1 MIDFDIERFVR
12 KYMTKR
18 PESLLKADFE
28 KYADEMHKRID
39 GKRMLVVGGAGT
51 IGSNYVKAAL
61 RNFKPAAM
69 YVVDIDENQ
78 LTELTRELRSAV
90 SSEVISDRCLV
101 TGSNDQPPVTNHQP
115 PTTSYHIPDEYVT
128 EPIDLGSKLF
138 DKFFRA
144 HGPFDIVANFAA
156 RKHVRA
162 ERDVHSIEA
171 MCETNVFMAKK
182 LLDLLLEN
190 PPEAFFCVSTDKAA
204 NPVNVMGA
212 TKKLMEETIMAY
224 AAAPSAQVRGER
236 GEVSGEGGE
245 VRGERKGLHVVTARF
260 ANVAFSNGS
269 LPIGWLNRIAKK
281 QPLSCPLGI
290 RRFFVSPIES
300 GELCL
305 AASVLA
311 DSGDIV
317 YPKLDSERDMIPFD
331 VVVKDM
337 LNDMGI
343 GCKACSSTAEAKQE
357 MANLVAGG
365 RCLVTGANNQ
375 QPTTNHQSPTT
386 NYPVE
391 FFGSDTDGEKTFEE
405 FYTDADVKD
414 EEKFVNLGVVKNA
427 KRRPVAE
434 VEAIFARLHDVFDKQ
449 GATKE
454 DVVEVLKEYLPNFN
468 HISKGKSLDGRM

>member
-1 MIDFDIERFVR
+1 MITFDIEKFVR

-18 PESLLKADFE
+18 PESLLAADFA
-28 KYADEMHKRID
+28 KYTAEMHAAID
-39 GKRMLVVGGAGT
+39 GKKMLVVGGAGT

-61 RNFKPAAM
+61 RSFRPAAM

-78 LTELTRELRSAV
+78 LTELTRELRAG
-90 SSEVISDRCLV
+90 SEYTVPA
-101 TGSNDQPPVTNHQP
+101 T
-115 PTTSYHIPDEYVT
+115 YVT

-138 DKFFRA
+138 EKFFKA

-182 LLDLLLEN
+182 LLDLLVQN

-224 AAAPSAQVRGER
+224 RDVLPI
-236 GEVSGEGGE
+236 
-245 VRGERKGLHVVTARF
+245 KTARF

-305 AASVLA
+305 FASVMA
-311 DSGDIV
+311 ESGDIV
-317 YPKLDSERDMIPFD
+317 YPKLDPEKDMIPFD
-331 VVVKDM
+331 AVVKDM
-337 LNDMGI
+337 LNDMGL
-343 GCKACSSTAEAKQE
+343 GCRACSSSVEAKAVMGE
-357 MANLVAGG
+357 FSHKEHKVHKEAVERVEG
-365 RCLVTGANNQ
+365 
-375 QPTTNHQSPTT
+375 
-386 NYPVE
+386 YPCE
-391 FFGSDTDGEKTFEE
+391 FFGSDTSGEKTFEE

-414 EEKFVNLGVVKNA
+414 EKTFVNLGAIKNSK
-427 KRRPVAE
+427 KRPIEE
-434 VEAIFARLHDVFDKQ
+434 VESIFANLRGVFRNPGAEKADVI
-449 GATKE
+449 G
-454 DVVEVLKEYLPNFN
+454 VLKEYLPNFQ
-468 HISKGKSLDGRM
+468 HIEKGKSLDSRM

>member
-18 PESLLKADFE
+18 PESLLAADFA
-28 KYADEMHKRID
+28 KFADEMHARID
-39 GKRMLVVGGAGT
+39 GKRMLVIGGAGT

-61 RNFKPAAM
+61 RGFKPAAM

-78 LTELTRELRSAV
+78 LTELTRELRSG
-90 SSEVISDRCLV
+90 SEYTV
-101 TGSNDQPPVTNHQP
+101 PA
-115 PTTSYHIPDEYVT
+115 EYVT

-138 DKFFRA
+138 DKFFKA

-171 MCETNVFMAKK
+171 MCDTNVFMAKK

-212 TKKLMEETIMAY
+212 TKKLMEETIIAY
-224 AAAPSAQVRGER
+224 ADRLPI
-236 GEVSGEGGE
+236 
-245 VRGERKGLHVVTARF
+245 KTARF

-290 RRFFVSPIES
+290 RRFFVSPVES

-311 DSGDIV
+311 ESGDIV
-317 YPKLDSERDMIPFD
+317 YPKLDEQKDMIPFD
-331 VVVKDM
+331 AVVKDM
-337 LNDMGI
+337 LDDMGL
-343 GCKACSSTAEAKQE
+343 GCKACSTSEEAKAAMIDFSRVDRVDSCSETGGFLTQSCRVAENAEVRQE
-357 MANLVAGG
+357 AVLIE
-365 RCLVTGANNQ
+365 
-375 QPTTNHQSPTT
+375 
-386 NYPVE
+386 YPCE

-405 FYTDADVKD
+405 FYTATDEKD
-414 EEKFVNLGVVKNA
+414 ETTFVNLGVVKNA
-427 KRRPVAE
+427 KRRPVSE
-434 VEAIFARLHDVFDKQ
+434 VEAIFADLHRIFDRE
-449 GATKE
+449 GATKD
-454 DVVEVLKEYLPNFN
+454 DVVEALKEYLPNFS

>member
-1 MIDFDIERFVR
+1 MIMLDFDIERFVR

-18 PESLLKADFE
+18 PESLLAADFA
-28 KYADEMHKRID
+28 KYSDRMHAAID
-39 GKRMLVVGGAGT
+39 GRKMLVIGGAGT

-61 RNFKPAAM
+61 RQFRPAAM

-78 LTELTRELRSAV
+78 LTELTRELRSG
-90 SSEVISDRCLV
+90 SEYTVPE
-101 TGSNDQPPVTNHQP
+101 T
-115 PTTSYHIPDEYVT
+115 YVT
-128 EPIDLGSKLF
+128 EPIDLGSRLF
-138 DKFFRA
+138 EKFFKA

-162 ERDVHSIEA
+162 ERDIHSIEA

-190 PPEAFFCVSTDKAA
+190 PPTAFFCVSTDKAA

-224 AAAPSAQVRGER
+224 AAAMQPHTPKEKGIVKSEKGECEK
-236 GEVSGEGGE
+236 G
-245 VRGERKGLHVVTARF
+245 GERKGFKIVTARF

-269 LPIGWLNRIAKK
+269 LPIGWLNRIAKH

-311 DSGDIV
+311 ESGDIV
-317 YPKLDSERDMIPFD
+317 YPKLDETRDMIPFD

-337 LNDMGI
+337 LNDMGL
-343 GCKACSSTAEAKQE
+343 GCHECSSTAEAMEAMKE
-357 MANLVAGG
+357 INDHAS
-365 RCLVTGANNQ
+365 
-375 QPTTNHQSPTT
+375 SPSPHEPSSLSPFPFPFPKG
-386 NYPVE
+386 YPVE

-405 FYTDADVKD
+405 FYTNEDEKD
-414 EEKFVNLGVVKNA
+414 ETTFVNLGVVKNA
-427 KRRPVAE
+427 KRRPVEE
-434 VEAIFARLHDVFDKQ
+434 VEAIFANLHAVFDRP
-449 GATKE
+449 GSTKD
-454 DVVEVLKEYLPNFN
+454 DVVEALREYLPNFH

>member
-12 KYMTKR
+12 KHMTRR

-28 KYADEMHKRID
+28 RHADRMHAAID
-39 GKRMLVVGGAGT
+39 GRRMLVIGGAGT

-61 RNFKPAAM
+61 RGFRPAAM
-69 YVVDIDENQ
+69 HVVDIDENQ
-78 LTELTRELRSAV
+78 LTELTRELRAGGRCYAV
-90 SSEVISDRCLV
+90 PQD
-101 TGSNDQPPVTNHQP
+101 
-115 PTTSYHIPDEYVT
+115 YVT
-128 EPIDLGSKLF
+128 EPIDLGSRLF
-138 DKFFRA
+138 DKFFKA
-144 HGPFDIVANFAA
+144 QGPYDIVANFAA

-162 ERDVHSIEA
+162 ERDIHSIEA

-190 PPEAFFCVSTDKAA
+190 PPESFFCVSTDKAA

-224 AAAPSAQVRGER
+224 AAAMQPRMENA
-236 GEVSGEGGE
+236 GGA
-245 VRGERKGLHVVTARF
+245 RKGFKIVTARF

-269 LPIGWLNRIAKK
+269 LPIGWLNRIAKR

-290 RRFFVSPIES
+290 RRFFVSPVES

-311 DSGDIV
+311 ESGDIV
-317 YPKLDSERDMIPFD
+317 YPKLDEKRDMIPFD
-331 VVVKDM
+331 AVVRD
-337 LNDMGI
+337 LLDEMGL
-343 GCKACSSTAEAKQE
+343 GCRACKSTEEVLEAMRTYSPDASLGYPCE
-357 MANLVAGG
+357 M
-365 RCLVTGANNQ
+365 
-375 QPTTNHQSPTT
+375 
-386 NYPVE
+386 
-391 FFGSDTDGEKTFEE
+391 FGSDTDGEKTFEE

-414 EEKFVNLGVVKNA
+414 ETTFVNLGVVKNA

-434 VEAIFARLHDVFDKQ
+434 VEAIFAKLREVFDRA

-454 DVVEVLKEYLPNFN
+454 DVVAALGEYLPNFH
-468 HISKGKSLDGRM
+468 HISKGKSLDERM

>member
-12 KYMTKR
+12 TYMTKR

-28 KYADEMHKRID
+28 KFADEMHRRID

-61 RNFKPAAM
+61 RGFKPAAM

-78 LTELTRELRSAV
+78 LTELTRELRAGARFEGENGV
-90 SSEVISDRCLV
+90 GKGYL
-101 TGSNDQPPVTNHQP
+101 
-115 PTTSYHIPDEYVT
+115 IPEEYVT

-138 DKFFRA
+138 EKFFRA

-162 ERDVHSIEA
+162 ERDVHSIES

-182 LLDLLLEN
+182 LLDLLVKY

-224 AAAPSAQVRGER
+224 ADTLPI
-236 GEVSGEGGE
+236 
-245 VRGERKGLHVVTARF
+245 KTARF

-269 LPIGWLNRIAKK
+269 LPIGWLNRIAKH

-311 DSGDIV
+311 ESGDIV
-317 YPKLDSERDMIPFD
+317 YPKLDENRDMIPFD
-331 VVVKDM
+331 AVVRDM
-337 LNDMGI
+337 LSDMGL
-343 GCKACSSTAEAKQE
+343 GCHDCQSSTEAKSA
-357 MANLVAGG
+357 MLAYNRTIA
-365 RCLVTGANNQ
+365 
-375 QPTTNHQSPTT
+375 QSHNRTILPG
-386 NYPVE
+386 YPVE

-405 FYTDADVKD
+405 FYTATDEKD
-414 EEKFVNLGVVKNA
+414 ETKFVNLGVVKNSK
-427 KRRPVAE
+427 KRSIAE
-434 VEAIFARLHDVFDKQ
+434 VESIFASLHRVFDTE

-454 DVVEVLKEYLPNFN
+454 DVVEVLKEYLPNFH

>member
-1 MIDFDIERFVR
+1 MIDFDIEKFVR
-12 KYMTKR
+12 AYMTKR
-18 PESLLKADFE
+18 PESLLRADFA
-28 KYADEMHKRID
+28 KYAEKMHQSID
-39 GKRMLVVGGAGT
+39 GKRILVIGGAGT

-61 RNFKPAAM
+61 REFKPKAM

-78 LTELTRELRSAV
+78 LTELTRELRSG
-90 SSEVISDRCLV
+90 SEYNVPS
-101 TGSNDQPPVTNHQP
+101 
-115 PTTSYHIPDEYVT
+115 EYIT

-138 DKFFRA
+138 EKFFAA

-182 LLDLLLEN
+182 LLDILVKN

-224 AAAPSAQVRGER
+224 SDVI
-236 GEVSGEGGE
+236 SI
-245 VRGERKGLHVVTARF
+245 KTARF

-281 QPLSCPLGI
+281 QPLSCPMGI

-317 YPKLDSERDMIPFD
+317 YPKLDEEKDMIPFD
-331 VVVKDM
+331 RVLKDM
-337 LNDMGI
+337 LDYMGL
-343 GCKACSSTAEAKQE
+343 GCKACSTSEEAKQA
-357 MANLVAGG
+357 MAEWGMG
-365 RCLVTGANNQ
+365 SGERGTG
-375 QPTTNHQSPTT
+375 
-386 NYPVE
+386 YPCE
-391 FFGSDTDGEKTFEE
+391 FFGSDTSGEKTFEE
-405 FYTDADVKD
+405 FYTDSDEKD
-414 EEKFVNLGVVKNA
+414 ETKFINLGVVKNSK
-427 KRRPVAE
+427 KRTIDE
-434 VEAIFARLHDVFDKQ
+434 VEGIFARLHEVFDK
-449 GATKE
+449 GNSTKA
-454 DVVEVLKEYLPNFN
+454 DVVEVLSEYLPDFR
-468 HISKGKSLDGRM
+468 HIEKGKGLDSRM

>member
-1 MIDFDIERFVR
+1 MVSFDIERFVR
-12 KYMTKR
+12 KYMTGR
-18 PESLLKADFE
+18 PESLLAYDFA
-28 KYADEMHKRID
+28 KFAPEMHRCIDNKRI
-39 GKRMLVVGGAGT
+39 LVVGGAGT

-61 RNFKPAAM
+61 RGFKPAAM

-78 LTELTRELRSAV
+78 LTELTRELRA
-90 SSEVISDRCLV
+90 
-101 TGSNDQPPVTNHQP
+101 GSKF
-115 PTTSYHIPDEYVT
+115 YIPDEYVT

-138 DKFFRA
+138 DKFFKQ

-162 ERDVHSIEA
+162 ERDIHSIEA

-182 LLDLLLEN
+182 LLDILLEF
-190 PPEAFFCVSTDKAA
+190 PPEHFFCVSTDKAA
-204 NPVNVMGA
+204 NPVNIMGA

-224 AAAPSAQVRGER
+224 ADRLPV
-236 GEVSGEGGE
+236 
-245 VRGERKGLHVVTARF
+245 KTARF

-305 AASVLA
+305 VASVLA
-311 DSGDIV
+311 ESGDIV
-317 YPKLDSERDMIPFD
+317 YPKLDEDRDMIAFD
-331 VVVKDM
+331 KVVKDM
-337 LNDMGI
+337 LEDMGL
-343 GCKACSSTAEAKQE
+343 GCRDCKTSEEAKQ
-357 MANLVAGG
+357 AIYDLSQG
-365 RCLVTGANNQ
+365 
-375 QPTTNHQSPTT
+375 
-386 NYPVE
+386 YPCE

-405 FYTDADVKD
+405 FYTVTDVKD
-414 EEKFVNLGVVKNA
+414 ETKFENLGVVKNA

-434 VEAIFARLHDVFDKQ
+434 VEAIFSKLKETFDCA

>member
-1 MIDFDIERFVR
+1 MIDFDIEKFVR
-12 KYMTKR
+12 KYMTNR
-18 PESLLKADFE
+18 PESLLAADFA
-28 KYADEMHKRID
+28 KYSSEMHAAID
-39 GKRMLVVGGAGT
+39 GKKMLVVGGAGT

-61 RNFKPAAM
+61 RTFKPAAM

-78 LTELTRELRSAV
+78 LTELTRELRAG
-90 SSEVISDRCLV
+90 SEYTVPA
-101 TGSNDQPPVTNHQP
+101 T
-115 PTTSYHIPDEYVT
+115 YVT

-138 DKFFRA
+138 EKFFKA

-182 LLDLLLEN
+182 LLDLLVQN

-224 AAAPSAQVRGER
+224 RDVLPI
-236 GEVSGEGGE
+236 
-245 VRGERKGLHVVTARF
+245 KTARF

-269 LPIGWLNRIAKK
+269 LPIGWLNRISKK

-317 YPKLDSERDMIPFD
+317 YPKLDENKDMIPFD
-331 VVVKDM
+331 AVVRDM
-337 LNDMGI
+337 LVNDMKIGI
-343 GCKACSSTAEAKQE
+343 NECKSTEEAKAGMQDLSKGYPCE
-357 MANLVAGG
+357 M
-365 RCLVTGANNQ
+365 
-375 QPTTNHQSPTT
+375 
-386 NYPVE
+386 
-391 FFGSDTDGEKTFEE
+391 FGSDTDGEKTFEE
-405 FYTDADVKD
+405 FYTATDEKD
-414 EEKFVNLGVVKNA
+414 ETKFVNLGVVKNS
-427 KRRPVAE
+427 KRRSIAE
-434 VEAIFARLHDVFDKQ
+434 VEALFANLHRVFDTP
-449 GATKE
+449 GAAKE
-454 DVVEVLKEYLPNFN
+454 DVVEVLKEYLPNFH

>member
-1 MIDFDIERFVR
+1 MIDFDIEKFVR
-12 KYMTKR
+12 KYMTGR
-18 PESLLKADFE
+18 AESLLKADFE
-28 KYADEMHKRID
+28 KFADEMHARID

-61 RNFKPAAM
+61 RSFKPAAM

-78 LTELTRELRSAV
+78 LTELTRELRAGTEYCV
-90 SSEVISDRCLV
+90 
-101 TGSNDQPPVTNHQP
+101 PA
-115 PTTSYHIPDEYVT
+115 EYVT

-138 DKFFRA
+138 DKFFKAR
-144 HGPFDIVANFAA
+144 GPFDIVANFAA

-171 MCETNVFMAKK
+171 MCDTNVFMAKK
-182 LLDLLLEN
+182 LLDLLLKS
-190 PPEAFFCVSTDKAA
+190 PPEHFFCVSTDKAA

-224 AAAPSAQVRGER
+224 ADRLPI
-236 GEVSGEGGE
+236 
-245 VRGERKGLHVVTARF
+245 KTARF

-281 QPLSCPLGI
+281 QPLSCPMGI
-290 RRFFVSPIES
+290 RRFFVSPVES

-311 DSGDIV
+311 ESGDIV
-317 YPKLDSERDMIPFD
+317 YPKLDEDKGMIPFD
-331 VVVKDM
+331 RVVKDM
-337 LNDMGI
+337 LNYMGL
-343 GCKACSSTAEAKQE
+343 GCKACSTSEEAKTAMRIFNAE
-357 MANLVAGG
+357 KRRSGEAEKCSATLPLSHSA
-365 RCLVTGANNQ
+365 LIE
-375 QPTTNHQSPTT
+375 
-386 NYPVE
+386 YPCE

-405 FYTDADVKD
+405 FYTATDEKD
-414 EEKFVNLGVVKNA
+414 ETTFVNLGVVKNA

-434 VEAIFARLHDVFDKQ
+434 VEDIFAGLYRVFDRE

-454 DVVEVLKEYLPNFN
+454 DVVEVLKEYLPNFS

>member
-28 KYADEMHKRID
+28 KYADEMRKRID

-61 RNFKPAAM
+61 RNFKPSAM

-90 SSEVISDRCLV
+90 SSESKSKDEVEQRNC
-101 TGSNDQPPVTNHQP
+101 
-115 PTTSYHIPDEYVT
+115 YHIPEEYVT

-138 DKFFRA
+138 DKFFKA

-224 AAAPSAQVRGER
+224 ADRLPI
-236 GEVSGEGGE
+236 
-245 VRGERKGLHVVTARF
+245 KTARF

-317 YPKLDSERDMIPFD
+317 YPKLDPERDMIPFD

-337 LNDMGI
+337 LNDMGL
-343 GCKACSSTAEAKQE
+343 GCKVCSSTSEAKKE
-357 MANLVAGG
+357 MAQFLCSTSNL
-365 RCLVTGANNQ
+365 
-375 QPTTNHQSPTT
+375 QPSTFF
-386 NYPVE
+386 YPCE

-405 FYTDADVKD
+405 FYTNTDVKD
-414 EEKFVNLGVVKNA
+414 ETKFINLGVVKNA

-434 VEAIFARLHDVFDKQ
+434 VEAIFAKLHGVFDKA

-454 DVVEVLKEYLPNFN
+454 DIVEVLKEYLPNFN

>member
-1 MIDFDIERFVR
+1 MFRGFQVMIDFDIEKFVR
-12 KYMTKR
+12 KYMTRR
-18 PESLLKADFE
+18 PESLLRADFE
-28 KYADEMHKRID
+28 KYADEMHERID

-61 RNFKPAAM
+61 RHFKPNAM

-78 LTELTRELRSAV
+78 LTELTRELRAGV
-90 SSEVISDRCLV
+90 
-101 TGSNDQPPVTNHQP
+101 GFN
-115 PTTSYHIPDEYVT
+115 IPEEYVT
-128 EPIDLGSKLF
+128 EPIDLGSGLF
-138 DKFFRA
+138 DRFFRA

-162 ERDVHSIEA
+162 ERDIHSIEA

-224 AAAPSAQVRGER
+224 ANRLQI
-236 GEVSGEGGE
+236 
-245 VRGERKGLHVVTARF
+245 KTARF

-269 LPIGWLNRIAKK
+269 LPIGWLNRIAKR

-290 RRFFVSPIES
+290 RRFFVSPVES

-305 AASVLA
+305 FASA
-311 DSGDIV
+311 MGASGDIV
-317 YPKLDSERDMIPFD
+317 YPKLDPARDMIPFD
-331 VVVKDM
+331 AVVRDM
-337 LNDMGI
+337 LDDMGL
-343 GCKACSSTAEAKQE
+343 GCRACASTAEALAA
-357 MANLVAGG
+357 MASYG
-365 RCLVTGANNQ
+365 TSGAEKG
-375 QPTTNHQSPTT
+375 
-386 NYPVE
+386 YPCE

-405 FYTDADVKD
+405 FYTAADEKD
-414 EEKFVNLGVVKNA
+414 ETTFANLGVVKNA

-434 VEAIFARLHDVFDKQ
+434 VEAIFANLHAVFDKE
-449 GATKE
+449 GSTKD
-454 DVVEVLKEYLPNFN
+454 DVVEVLREYLPNF
-468 HISKGKSLDGRM
+468 HQR

>member
-1 MIDFDIERFVR
+1 MIDFDIEKFVR
-12 KYMTKR
+12 KYMTGR
-18 PESLLKADFE
+18 TESLLKADFE
-28 KYADEMHKRID
+28 KFADEMHARID

-61 RNFKPAAM
+61 RGFKPATM

-78 LTELTRELRSAV
+78 LTELTRELRAGTEYCV
-90 SSEVISDRCLV
+90 
-101 TGSNDQPPVTNHQP
+101 PA
-115 PTTSYHIPDEYVT
+115 EYVT

-138 DKFFRA
+138 DKFFKA

-171 MCETNVFMAKK
+171 MCDTNVFMAKK

-190 PPEAFFCVSTDKAA
+190 PPQHFFCVSTDKAA

-224 AAAPSAQVRGER
+224 ADRLPI
-236 GEVSGEGGE
+236 
-245 VRGERKGLHVVTARF
+245 KTARF

-281 QPLSCPLGI
+281 QPLSCPMGI
-290 RRFFVSPIES
+290 RRFFVSPVES

-311 DSGDIV
+311 ESGDIV
-317 YPKLDSERDMIPFD
+317 YPKLDEDKDMIPFD
-331 VVVKDM
+331 RVVKDM
-337 LNDMGI
+337 LNSMGL
-343 GCKACSSTAEAKQE
+343 GCKACSSSEAAKAAMGIFNAKKQRSGE
-357 MANLVAGG
+357 SEEISATLPLSHSA
-365 RCLVTGANNQ
+365 LIE
-375 QPTTNHQSPTT
+375 
-386 NYPVE
+386 YPCE

-405 FYTDADVKD
+405 FYTATDEKD
-414 EEKFVNLGVVKNA
+414 ETTFVNLGVVKNA
-427 KRRPVAE
+427 KRRPVEE
-434 VEAIFARLHDVFDKQ
+434 VENIFAGLYRVFDRE

-454 DVVEVLKEYLPNFN
+454 DVVEVLKEYLPNFS

>member
-1 MIDFDIERFVR
+1 MIDFDIEKFVR
-12 KYMTKR
+12 KYMTGR
-18 PESLLKADFE
+18 AESLLKADFE
-28 KYADEMHKRID
+28 KFADEMHARID

-61 RNFKPAAM
+61 RGFKPAAM

-78 LTELTRELRSAV
+78 LTELTRELRSGVEYCVPA
-90 SSEVISDRCLV
+90 
-101 TGSNDQPPVTNHQP
+101 
-115 PTTSYHIPDEYVT
+115 EYVT

-138 DKFFRA
+138 DKFFKA

-171 MCETNVFMAKK
+171 MCDTNVFMAKK

-190 PPEAFFCVSTDKAA
+190 PPQHFFCVSTDKAA

-224 AAAPSAQVRGER
+224 ADRLPI
-236 GEVSGEGGE
+236 
-245 VRGERKGLHVVTARF
+245 KTARF

-290 RRFFVSPIES
+290 RRFFVSPVES

-311 DSGDIV
+311 ESGDIV
-317 YPKLDSERDMIPFD
+317 YPKLDEDKDMIPFD
-331 VVVKDM
+331 RVVKDM
-337 LNDMGI
+337 LDYMGL
-343 GCKACSSTAEAKQE
+343 GCKACSTSEEAKAAMIDFSRVDRVDSWRE
-357 MANLVAGG
+357 RDEIFSAIDSTRSTCSTRLKDI
-365 RCLVTGANNQ
+365 C
-375 QPTTNHQSPTT
+375 
-386 NYPVE
+386 YPCE

-405 FYTDADVKD
+405 FYTATDEKD
-414 EEKFVNLGVVKNA
+414 ETTFVNLGVVKNA
-427 KRRPVAE
+427 KRRPVEE
-434 VEAIFARLHDVFDKQ
+434 VENIFAGLYRVFDRE

-454 DVVEVLKEYLPNFN
+454 DVVEVLKEYLPNFS

>member
-1 MIDFDIERFVR
+1 MIDFDVEKFIRR
-12 KYMTKR
+12 HMTRR

-28 KYADEMHKRID
+28 KHSGEMHRRID

-61 RNFKPAAM
+61 RSFKPDAM

-78 LTELTRELRSAV
+78 LTELTRELRA
-90 SSEVISDRCLV
+90 
-101 TGSNDQPPVTNHQP
+101 GNDFA
-115 PTTSYHIPDEYVT
+115 IPAEYVT
-128 EPIDLGSKLF
+128 EPIDLGSALF
-138 DKFFRA
+138 DKFFRT

-224 AAAPSAQVRGER
+224 ADRLPI
-236 GEVSGEGGE
+236 
-245 VRGERKGLHVVTARF
+245 KTARF

-269 LPIGWLNRIAKK
+269 LPIGWLNRIAKR

-317 YPKLDSERDMIPFD
+317 YPKLDPERDMIPFD
-331 VVVKDM
+331 AVVRDM
-337 LNDMGI
+337 LDDMGL
-343 GCKACSSTAEAKQE
+343 GCRACRTTEEAKAA
-357 MANLVAGG
+357 MADRASG
-365 RCLVTGANNQ
+365 
-375 QPTTNHQSPTT
+375 
-386 NYPVE
+386 YPCE

-405 FYTDADVKD
+405 FYTDTDRRD
-414 EEKFVNLGVVKNA
+414 ESRFVNLGVIKQSNNRTIEQCEDVF
-427 KRRPVAE
+427 R
-434 VEAIFARLHDVFDKQ
+434 RLHQVFDKT

-468 HISKGKSLDGRM
+468 HIAKGKSLDGRM

>member
-39 GKRMLVVGGAGT
+39 GKRMLVIGGAGT

-61 RNFKPAAM
+61 RYFKPAAM

-90 SSEVISDRCLV
+90 SSESKSKVEV
-101 TGSNDQPPVTNHQP
+101 EQWNAAQPSTFNLQP
-115 PTTSYHIPDEYVT
+115 STFYNIPDEYVT

-182 LLDLLLEN
+182 LLDLLLAN

-224 AAAPSAQVRGER
+224 ASR
-236 GEVSGEGGE
+236 
-245 VRGERKGLHVVTARF
+245 LHIVTARF

-305 AASVLA
+305 AASVLGE
-311 DSGDIV
+311 SGEIV
-317 YPKLDSERDMIPFD
+317 YPKLDPEKDMIPFD

-337 LNDMGI
+337 LNDMGL
-343 GCKACSSTAEAKQE
+343 GCKACKTTDEAKKVMWE
-357 MANLVAGG
+357 
-365 RCLVTGANNQ
+365 RCEKCERCEGCEKCEG
-375 QPTTNHQSPTT
+375 
-386 NYPVE
+386 YPVE

-405 FYTDADVKD
+405 FYTNTDVKD

-434 VEAIFARLHDVFDKQ
+434 VEAIFAKLHEVFNMPC
-449 GATKE
+449 ATKE
-454 DVVEVLKEYLPNFN
+454 NVVEVLGEYLPNFH